1 MVLLN
6 RKTIMIYAIF
16 QESWSQAKIFI
27 ENLSSFA
34 DPFIIMLNWK

>member
-1 MVLLN
+1 MALLN

-27 ENLSSFA
+27 ENLNSYSG
-34 DPFIIMLNWK
+34 PFIMLHWK